1 MADLVVILVEP
12 ERSDNVG
19 MIARA
24 MKNFGFRRLRIVS
37 PMFES
42 FDRAMAAAMHAK
54 DILKEAKIFTT
65 LEEASRGIDTIIGT
79 TARVSRYSVDRR
91 AIPIRELVS
100 QLVWDATYGLVMGR
114 ESVGL
119 TTEELRSC
127 DIIATIPSSEDYPA
141 LNLANATSILLY
153 EFFLAFKHSNRF
165 SEKPVPKE
173 VRAIMLKYISEI
185 LRELDVPEHKKEISI
200 SLIRRIMERSFPCG
214 LSGGEASYLVGIIK
228 AVRDKLIGG
237 DRICP

>member
-119 TTEELRSC
+119 TTEELRFC

-153 EFFLAFKHSNRF
+153 EFFLAFKYSNRF

-185 LRELDVPEHKKEISI
+185 VRELDVPEHKKEISI
-200 SLIRRIMERSFPCG
+200 SLIRRVMERSFPCG

-237 DRICP
+237 D